1 MYIMAGAS
9 WFVIFLGL
17 KAAIPDTGMVI
28 KLEGE
33 NAVISM
39 KGDASCRK
47 CGAAALGL
55 CKGGLMQVLTV
66 RNSKQARVGDSV
78 KIKLVQEVRLKGYLL
93 AFVIPP
99 TALVFGAVGD
109 HFLGTYAGFP
119 PLDIIAGF
127 FSLIVVSYFSLKR
140 LKRLDASNSI
150 EIVDVLVGPWNPAY
164 TGPVEETIPDHFVST
179 C

>member
-1 MYIMAGAS
+1 
-9 WFVIFLGL
+9 
-17 KAAIPDTGMVI
+17 MVI

-78 KIKLVQEVRLKGYLL
+78 KIKLVQEVQLTGYLL

-127 FSLIVVSYFSLKR
+127 FSLIVVSCFSL
-140 LKRLDASNSI
+140 I
-150 EIVDVLVGPWNPAY
+150 ETVKAPRCFQFDRDRGCACRSLESSVPGRR
-164 TGPVEETIPDHFVST
+164 
-179 C
+179 